1 VDLRRT
7 LIAKNL
13 IYLISLK
20 SQKKINFK
28 LPLDAVRHK
37 TVSDCGPAGVAMKR
51 IADLLFEAR
60 MLKEIPRSGFQF
72 LGVGRES
79 VAEHVYST
87 AFIAYVMTQLH
98 PEIDGLR
105 LLSLCL
111 VHDLPEAR
119 IGDLNS
125 VHKAYVRA
133 DEPRAIA
140 EMLQGLA
147 FGSRIQQLFEEY
159 RAGIS
164 PEARLARDADQLA
177 LILELKELDEIGY
190 RPPQDWLPQVLSR
203 LKTETGKKLAAGIMA
218 TRRHAW
224 WWEAAASTR

>member
-1 VDLRRT
+1 
-7 LIAKNL
+7 
-13 IYLISLK
+13 
-20 SQKKINFK
+20 
-28 LPLDAVRHK
+28 
-37 TVSDCGPAGVAMKR
+37 MKR

-87 AFIAYVMTQLH
+87 TFIAFVMTQLL
-98 PEIDGLR
+98 PEIDAR
-105 LLSLCL
+105 KLLSLCL

-125 VHKAYVRA
+125 VHKAYVQA

-140 EMLQGLA
+140 DMLQGLA
-147 FGSRIQQLFEEY
+147 FGSRIKELLAEY
-159 RAGIS
+159 HAGTS
-164 PEARLARDADQLA
+164 PEAQLARDADQLA
-177 LILELKELDEIGY
+177 LVLELKDLDDIGH
-190 RPPQDWLPQVLSR
+190 RPPQDWLPHVLNR
-203 LKTETGKKLAAGIMA
+203 LKTETGKRLAAGIMA

-224 WWEAAASTR
+224 WWEAAASR